1 MKLFDSNMKVLE
13 KGLDAYSKRAEALA
27 NNIANVNT
35 PNYKRKDIQFES
47 FLEKALRDDG
57 SSIIG
62 KRTDEKHFQI
72 GRENKLDGVEANFI
86 EENSTVMR
94 FDGNNVNKEKEKVE
108 QTKNNIRYQFATNK
122 ISSSFS
128 LLRSVIRN
136 KEEALWEFLT
146 L

>member
-94 FDGNNVNKEKEKVE
+94 FDGNNVDIEKEKVE
-108 QTKNNIRYQFATNK
+108 QTKNNIRYKFATNK

-136 KEEALWEFLT
+136 K
-146 L
+146 

>member
-72 GRENKLDGVEANFI
+72 GRENNLDGVEANFI

-94 FDGNNVNKEKEKVE
+94 FDGNNVDIEKEKVE

-136 KEEALWEFLT
+136 K
-146 L
+146 

>member
-1 MKLFDSNMKVLE
+1 MMRSMNSAV
-13 KGLDAYSKRAEALA
+13 SALRNHQLRMDVIG

-94 FDGNNVNKEKEKVE
+94 FDGNNVDIEKEKVE

-136 KEEALWEFLT
+136 K
-146 L
+146 